1 MSPRRHGQR
10 GRPTRRDHATPLPA
24 WHAGRVHRFGSQVSR
39 AAAFLLAVG
48 LCFELLLSVSSPGP
62 SPEAAAAQGTSSTAG
77 TALGQPGLS
86 KSESADC
93 HLTLDVPEQH
103 PTIQAAL
110 DAASSGDEVRVAA
123 GFYEEALVIRKP
135 IRLTGESRRTT
146 VLQCPKGASDVVQV
160 LLDEGEV
167 EIGGVSVVGSAAN
180 GIRVEVGRGAD
191 VVIRSTAVSANTV
204 GINCAGPGHV
214 TVEDSLLADNVSCGV
229 SFGCASALCLGTEI
243 SGSDVGI
250 LLDVRSQ
257 PVVAQCTDNVV
268 ALGRMAVAVYSG
280 PCGFS
285 SEADAWPVQV
295 TGQGNALQGREGDL
309 CPPSGVGPWTSSFC
323 VSGFSEA
330 VGAVLEQL
338 DQLRQM
344 RSLSTGTYD
353 DAERLLALG
362 LGLLAEHPFPLLE
375 ARLLAEMG
383 HLLTEE
389 RLGFSREAAGYLVK
403 AGSIL
408 LEHGLLT
415 QVADTDLAAGR
426 AHLAYGRDRFG
437 DALDAL
443 LRASR
448 VYERQGTLA
457 QVDEM
462 QYWIGLAYV
471 GLQRYAE
478 ALPTLQQVLGTD
490 PAQIGAVNMAKLHQ
504 ALGDSYRGLGRYDE
518 ALGAYEQGLQASDP
532 EADGFSELYVKF
544 SLRTADTY
552 SRLGIHEEARL
563 VLEDALAHTH
573 AASCGPYPCPYPMPY
588 PDRAR
593 CLVLL
598 GAALLEQGQY
608 EQALAAFTTEGC
620 EWSFLMG
627 SLVLDL
633 AELYMYTGRA
643 YLGMQDYGRAMAS
656 FDEARA
662 IYEAQEMWESLAS
675 VDIYCG
681 ELYAE
686 LGLLE
691 DALPFYRRA
700 LGLVDRVDPPPGM
713 TYSCPDARW
722 RLFFSLGKCRES
734 QGKTGWADARLAYER
749 AIAVIESMRSWLEL
763 EELKVAWQEETR
775 AVYEHLIDL
784 LNRSGDG
791 TAAFSYVERCR
802 ARAFLDLLGRGP
814 AETLENVEESGVRS
828 GTVDSVQ
835 IEADIERVRASL
847 PDDTVVLEYFSTETR
862 TYVWVVRKAAV
873 AAPIALLGGQSE
885 IADEVIACRKRLEG
899 FELGTDRDL
908 AELYDRLVRPVEDL
922 LPLPASR
929 ADRTAPHLIIIPS
942 GPLYY
947 IPFQALLWT
956 SPDRSDS
963 ARLVERYAVSYA
975 HSLASLNYA
984 QRRVPE
990 REEPPC
996 FLGVADP
1003 STASPRLPEAQVEAR
1018 EAARAFA
1025 CSQVYVDR
1033 DATEGVVQSQSRT
1046 ANTLLL
1052 STHGFFDAT
1061 SPMFSYLVLD
1071 PAGESDGRLY
1081 TYEVFGLPLDRADL
1095 VVLSACETLL
1105 PGIEGMQ
1112 QEVRGVR
1119 MRRAGRVVE
1128 EPPLPP
1134 FPPFPLADNPEAPP
1148 QAAVPADLSRELL
1161 AQLVTGDELVG
1172 LTRAF
1177 LAAGATSVLSTLWRV
1192 PSQATTELIVHFYE
1206 ALRDGL
1212 DKAEA
1217 LRCAEL
1223 EVMGMRTSQVNYA
1236 HPTYWGAFNLVG
1248 GWQ

>member
-1 MSPRRHGQR
+1 M
-10 GRPTRRDHATPLPA
+10 
-24 WHAGRVHRFGSQVSR
+24 HRFSSHVSR
-39 AAAFLLAVG
+39 AAAFLLTVG
-48 LCFELLLSVSSPGP
+48 LCLELLLSVSSPGP
-62 SPEAAAAQGTSSTAG
+62 SPEAAAAQATSSTAS

-86 KSESADC
+86 KSESADR

-135 IRLTGESRRTT
+135 VRLTGESRRTT
-146 VLQCPKGASDVVQV
+146 VLQCPRGASDVVQV

-180 GIRVEVGRGAD
+180 GIRVEAGRGAD
-191 VVIRSTAVSANTV
+191 VVIRSTAVSANAV
-204 GINCAGPGHV
+204 GINCTGPGHV

-229 SFGCASALCLGTEI
+229 TFGCASALCLDTEI

-250 LLDVRSQ
+250 LLDARSQ
-257 PVVAQCTDNVV
+257 PVLAQCSDNVV

-344 RSLSTGTYD
+344 RSLGSGTYD

-375 ARLLAEMG
+375 ARLLGEMG

-389 RLGFSREAAGYLVK
+389 RLGFSCEAAGYLAK

-415 QVADTDLAAGR
+415 QAAEADLAAGCIY
-426 AHLAYGRDRFG
+426 LAYGRDRFG

-448 VYERQGTLA
+448 VYDRQGTPA

-462 QYWIGLAYV
+462 HYWIGLAYV

-478 ALPTLQQVLGTD
+478 ALPALQQVLATD
-490 PAQIGAVNMAKLHQ
+490 PTQIGVVNMAELHQ

-518 ALGAYEQGLQASDP
+518 ALASYELARKFLDP
-532 EADGFSELYVKF
+532 SADESRDLYGNLSQRIATV
-544 SLRTADTY
+544 Y
-552 SRLGIHEEARL
+552 MQLGMGPDARL
-563 VLEDALAHTH
+563 TLKEALQHTRRTR
-573 AASCGPYPCPYPMPY
+573 Y
-588 PDRAR
+588 
-593 CLVLL
+593 LVLL
-598 GAALLEQGQY
+598 GATLLEEGQY
-608 EQALAAFTTEGC
+608 EQALTALTTEGY
-620 EWSFLMG
+620 EGSFLRG
-627 SLVLDL
+627 SQVLDL

-643 YLGMQDYGRAMAS
+643 YLGVQDYGRAMAS

-675 VDIYCG
+675 VDLYCG
-681 ELYAE
+681 ELYAG

-691 DALPFYRRA
+691 DSLSLYECALA
-700 LGLVDRVDPPPGM
+700 LVDRVDPSAGM
-713 TYSCPDARW
+713 TYSCPNVRW
-722 RLFFSLGKCRES
+722 QLLFSLGKCFEA
-734 QGKTGWADARLAYER
+734 QGELGWADARLAYER
-749 AIAVIESMRSWLEL
+749 AIAVIESMRAWLES
-763 EELKVAWQEETR
+763 EQLKVAWQGQTR

-784 LNRSGDG
+784 LNRLGDG

-814 AETLENVEESGVRS
+814 AETLENVEEAGVRS
-828 GTVDSVQ
+828 GTVDSAQ
-835 IEADIERVRASL
+835 IEADIEKVRASL
-847 PDDTVVLEYFSTETR
+847 PDDTVVLEYFSTATR
-862 TYVWVVRKAAV
+862 TYVWAVRKSAV
-873 AAPIALLGGQSE
+873 AAPIALLGAQAE
-885 IADEVIACRKRLEG
+885 IVDEVIACRKRLED
-899 FELGTDRDL
+899 FRTEADRDL

-922 LPLPASR
+922 LPPPASR

-956 SPDRSDS
+956 SHDRSAS

-975 HSLASLNYA
+975 PSFASLNYT
-984 QRRVPE
+984 QPPLPE
-990 REEPPC
+990 REEPWC

-1018 EAARAFA
+1018 EAARAFT

-1033 DATEGVVQSQSRT
+1033 DATERVLQSQSRE
-1046 ANTLLL
+1046 ADSLLL

-1081 TYEVFGLPLDRADL
+1081 TYEVFELPLDRADL

-1105 PGIEGMQ
+1105 PGLEGMQ
-1112 QEVRGVR
+1112 QEVRAVR
-1119 MRRAGRVVE
+1119 TRRAGRVE
-1128 EPPLPP
+1128 EEAPSLP
-1134 FPPFPLADNPEAPP
+1134 FPPFPLADSPEAPP
-1148 QAAVPADLSRELL
+1148 QAGAPTDLPRELL

-1206 ALRDGL
+1206 ALRGGL
-1212 DKAEA
+1212 DKAQA
-1217 LRCAEL
+1217 LRRAEL
-1223 EVMGMRTSQVNYA
+1223 EVMAVRTPQVNYEY
-1236 HPTYWGAFNLVG
+1236 PVYWSAFDLFG